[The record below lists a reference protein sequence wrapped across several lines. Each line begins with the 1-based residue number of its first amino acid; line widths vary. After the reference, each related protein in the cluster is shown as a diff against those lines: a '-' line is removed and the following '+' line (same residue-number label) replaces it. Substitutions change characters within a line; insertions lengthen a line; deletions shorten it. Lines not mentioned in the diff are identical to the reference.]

1 MAQISNP
8 QELFEYKLGT
18 VLAAERKALTMLGT
32 MEEKA
37 QSSELKQGFA
47 RHRQETEGQI
57 RNIEQAIQSI
67 GGDSTAHQDAIMD
80 GIAQQAEQM
89 LGRVDEQL
97 TDAVL
102 AGGAA
107 ETEHHEI
114 ATYETL
120 ITLANTIGADD
131 VVALLQENLEQEQR
145 TLQEV
150 ERATET
156 LSRQLAQA
164 SI

>member
-1 MAQISNP
+1 MAQISSP

-18 VLAAERKALTMLGT
+18 ALAGERKVLTQLKT

-57 RNIEQAIQSI
+57 RNIEQALQSI
-67 GGDSTAHQDAIMD
+67 GGDTTAHQDAIAD

-97 TDAVL
+97 TDVVL

-114 ATYETL
+114 ATYEAL
-120 ITLANTIGADD
+120 ITMANTLGAED

-145 TLQEV
+145 TLQEI
-150 ERATET
+150 ERASQT
-156 LSRQLAQA
+156 LSQQLARV
-164 SI
+164 